1 MSHELTA
8 FLHSK
13 VIFRFVAP
21 VNVNDL
27 KRTGELTLEIFE
39 IIKSTDKNVILRNKT
54 SYLTSFARYMCA
66 FSLQRTCQISEIL
79 SKTCCSDVVCGQTIL
94 RGKRNSL

>member
-39 IIKSTDKNVILRNKT
+39 IIKSR
-54 SYLTSFARYMCA
+54 
-66 FSLQRTCQISEIL
+66 
-79 SKTCCSDVVCGQTIL
+79 
-94 RGKRNSL
+94 